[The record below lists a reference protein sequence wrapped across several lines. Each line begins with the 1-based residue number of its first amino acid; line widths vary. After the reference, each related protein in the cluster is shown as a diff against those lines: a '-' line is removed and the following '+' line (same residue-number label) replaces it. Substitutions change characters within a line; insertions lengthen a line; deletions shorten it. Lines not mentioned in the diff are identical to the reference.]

1 MPHDYL
7 GGYPETHLKI
17 LTRMRLVDDPAEC
30 NAREMAITLLSP

>member
-17 LTRMRLVDDPAEC
+17 LTRDPAFAHPLYWSGFVLI
-30 NAREMAITLLSP
+30 NSWL